1 METTIIKIDPAEF
14 GLENDKAVEVESAF
28 APVII
33 ERDALLEV
41 YQNILTSEMSE
52 QLTQDAHQLRL
63 KLVKVRTSTDKVH
76 RVQKAFYLAGGRFVD
91 AWKTRN
97 NTVIEQMEEK
107 LSEIENYY
115 VNLENERIEKLRV
128 TRLTLLSE
136 VSDTPELFQ
145 VELMTDVAFNSLL
158 EGQKLAK
165 QARIAAEKKAE
176 EDRLAA
182 IEAERIENE
191 RIRKENERLQAE
203 AEAKEKQ
210 IDTERKA
217 AAAKL
222 KAEQDAAEAARLK
235 AQAEAEAILKA
246 ERDKADAIFKAE
258 RDARIKAENDMIA
271 KQQAERAA
279 SDASEL
285 AAKKAAAAPLKAKV
299 TVWIDSLVMPEL
311 GNDKTVADI
320 RAKFDGF
327 KAWAKTQLT
336 NL

>member
-28 APVII
+28 APVIV

-41 YQNILTSEMSE
+41 YQTILTSEMSE
-52 QLTQDAHQLRL
+52 QLTEDAHQLRL

-97 NTVIEQMEEK
+97 NTVIEQMEER

-115 VNLENERIEKLRV
+115 INIEKECIEKLRIE
-128 TRLTLLSE
+128 RMGLLSE

-145 VELMTDVAFNSLL
+145 VELMTEQAFNSLL

-176 EDRLAA
+176 EDRLAE

-203 AEAKEKQ
+203 SESKEKQ
-210 IDTERKA
+210 IESERKS

-222 KAEQDAAEAARLK
+222 KAEQDSAEAARLK
-235 AQAEAEAILKA
+235 AQAEAEAVLKVEREKAQKLADELAAKQAAELKA
-246 ERDKADAIFKAE
+246 KQDA
-258 RDARIKAENDMIA
+258 
-271 KQQAERAA
+271 
-279 SDASEL
+279 EL
-285 AAKKAAAAPLKAKV
+285 SAKKAAAAPLKAKV
-299 TVWIDSLVMPEL
+299 TVWIDSLTMPEM
-311 GNDKTVADI
+311 GDDKTVTDI
-320 RAKFDGF
+320 RTKFEGF
-327 KAWAKTQLT
+327 KSWAKTQLI